1 MLLVSGDTRNILSDL
16 CILFCGAFFSRL
28 SAIMTMSKGLEKVA
42 SFMFDVSSVTALTS
56 FSLAMMMMGKSNL
69 KQLKVGV

>member
-1 MLLVSGDTRNILSDL
+1 
-16 CILFCGAFFSRL
+16 
-28 SAIMTMSKGLEKVA
+28 MTMSKGLEKVA

-69 KQLKVGV
+69 KQLKVGSRFIDSDKPSLNL